1 MAMKWYP
8 YGHDFGNS
16 ETCDVL
22 IKNGKQLKA
31 NAPTAFVRVDPQTM
45 RNVGVDL
52 DGDPSSDQ
60 DITSHLIIQLDGEPF
75 AFAVGQLALAQGVP
89 VWSGR
94 GDDDRYS
101 SRYNIRAILALSS
114 RLIPDKEYGLYIVG
128 GLPADIFMKNGD
140 LRKQIKQSLDG
151 LYRFSMD
158 DGKTWRTCAIEV
170 ANVIMEGAGALLAY
184 NRNGQTIPKEAD
196 AAIIDIGGGTTD
208 LYAQKGQTPMR
219 EYCGSARIAVET
231 AISMLCLAFEHK
243 YRSIAQ
249 DEARAIL
256 RASVST
262 AKKKPYP
269 KLSANGKEI
278 TAEEQEAL
286 VKPILTQVGEDIASY
301 VASTWRSSGGASRF
315 NPVVLIGGGHYYFAE
330 IMKKKIPHLEF
341 AEDPSNANALGYA
354 TLASKLLLR
363 KQQQTKASTAAEGPT
378 TAPANVGVNVGETV
392 GSHAQE

>member
-16 ETCDVL
+16 ESCDVL

-31 NAPTAFVRVDPQTM
+31 NTPTAFVRVDPQTM

-52 DGDPSSDQ
+52 DTDPTSDQ
-60 DITSHLIIQLDGEPF
+60 GTTSHLIIQLDNEPF
-75 AFAVGQLALAQGVP
+75 AYAFGHLALAQGVT

-94 GDDDRYS
+94 GDDDRYT

-114 RLIPDKEYGLYIVG
+114 QLIPDKEYGLYIVG
-128 GLPADIFMKNGD
+128 GLPADIYMKNAE
-140 LRKQIKQSLDG
+140 LRKEIKQSLDG

-170 ANVIMEGAGALLAY
+170 ANVVMEGAGALLAY
-184 NRNGQTIPKEAD
+184 NRNGQTIPKDAD

-208 LYAQKGQTPMR
+208 LYAQHGPVPLT
-219 EYCGSARIAVET
+219 EYCKSARIAVET
-231 AISMLCLAFEHK
+231 AANVLCSAFERK
-243 YRSIAQ
+243 YRPMAEY
-249 DEARAIL
+249 EARAIL
-256 RASVST
+256 HAYSST
-262 AKKKPYP
+262 TKKKPYP

-278 TAEEQEAL
+278 SPEEQEAL
-286 VKPILTQVGEDIASY
+286 VKPILIQVGEDIASF
-301 VASTWRSSGGASRF
+301 VAATWRPSGGASRF
-315 NPVVLIGGGHYYFAE
+315 NPVVLIGGGHYYFADV
-330 IMKKKIPHLEF
+330 MKKKIPHLEF

-363 KQQQTKASTAAEGPT
+363 KQQQTKASAVAEGATPT
-378 TAPANVGVNVGETV
+378 PTSVGETV
-392 GSHAQE
+392 GSHGQE